1 MTTFTP
7 SNIAALII
15 ATSFAAGLNV
25 YATVLT
31 LGLLAHAHWVVL
43 PPGLE
48 ILANWWVIG
57 VSGAM
62 FALEFFADKIPAFDM
77 IWNALHTFIRIPV
90 AALIAYQVSAQLSPQ
105 MKLVAALAGGT
116 IALVSHSSKTAVRAA
131 VTMSPEPLSNIA
143 LSTGEDVVA
152 VGITWLMTRYPWVAA
167 AIAATLILGAIFAV
181 RWIVQLLRKAWK
193 QPTSDTAMIS

>member
-1 MTTFTP
+1 
-7 SNIAALII
+7 
-15 ATSFAAGLNV
+15 
-25 YATVLT
+25 
-31 LGLLAHAHWVVL
+31 LLAHAHWVVL

-90 AALIAYQVSAQLSPQ
+90 AALIAYQASAQLSPQ